1 MLGFPGVA
9 SSALETVCETRDRC
23 GKCGGISRSSAHLLC
38 VGWAGKAPQLK
49 HSQDY
54 VAGHEPDLV
63 TLMSWYSGLESW
75 IAWIQAPCFSRV
87 FLPKSKLCWFF
98 FLLVSKQCYSL
109 AESLLFQSTGKVWSR
124 QGEASLCGEDFAEGG
139 REAGA
144 GKEIRVSILIQGLRK
159 LKFS

>member
-38 VGWAGKAPQLK
+38 VGWAGKAPPAETQPGLC
-49 HSQDY
+49 SWPWTRPGY
-54 VAGHEPDLV
+54 SHELILRARILNRVNTSPL
-63 TLMSWYSGLESW
+63 LF
-75 IAWIQAPCFSRV
+75 PCF
-87 FLPKSKLCWFF
+87 PSKEQIMLVF

-109 AESLLFQSTGKVWSR
+109 AESLLFQPTGKVRSR
-124 QGEASLCGEDFAEGG
+124 QGEASLCGKDVAEGG

-144 GKEIRVSILIQGLRK
+144 GKEIPVSILIQGLRK